1 MSMMQIG
8 ILGVAGA
15 LLAIQLKQ
23 VKSEF
28 AVYLCVAIGILIFMS
43 LAGHLRTI
51 IDTVKELT
59 KTINLDYGYITIL
72 LKMLGIT
79 YVAEFSSGICKD
91 AGFQTIAS
99 QIEIFSK
106 ISILVLS
113 MPILVA
119 LIQTIQGFLS

>member
-1 MSMMQIG
+1 MQIG

-28 AVYLCVAIGILIFMS
+28 AVYICVAIGILIFMS

-59 KTINLDYGYITIL
+59 KTINLEHGYITIL

>member
-51 IDTVKELT
+51 IDTVKDLT
-59 KTINLDYGYITIL
+59 KTINLDHGYITIL

>member
-1 MSMMQIG
+1 MNMMQIG

-15 LLAIQLKQ
+15 LFAIQLKQ

-28 AVYLCVAIGILIFMS
+28 SVYICIAIGILIFMS
-43 LAGHLRTI
+43 LAGQLRTI
-51 IDTVKELT
+51 IETVKMLLG
-59 KTINLDYGYITIL
+59 TIDLENSYITVLI
-72 LKMLGIT
+72 KMLGIT

-119 LIQTIQGFLS
+119 LIQRIQGFLS

>member
-1 MSMMQIG
+1 MNMMQIG

-15 LLAIQLKQ
+15 LFAIQLKQ

-28 AVYLCVAIGILIFMS
+28 SVYICIVIGILIFTS
-43 LAGHLRTI
+43 LAGQLRTI
-51 IDTVKELT
+51 IETVKMLLG
-59 KTINLDYGYITIL
+59 TIDLENSYITVLI
-72 LKMLGIT
+72 KMLGIT

>member
-1 MSMMQIG
+1 MQIG

-59 KTINLDYGYITIL
+59 KTINLDHGYITIL

>member
-8 ILGVAGA
+8 VLGVAGA

-28 AVYLCVAIGILIFMS
+28 VVYICIAIGILIFIS
-43 LAGHLRTI
+43 LAGHLRSI
-51 IDTVKELT
+51 IDTVKEITGMIGLEH
-59 KTINLDYGYITIL
+59 NYISVL

-113 MPILVA
+113 LPILIA
-119 LIQTIQGFLS
+119 LMQTIQGFLS

>member
-1 MSMMQIG
+1 MNMMQIG

-15 LLAIQLKQ
+15 LFAIQLKQ

-28 AVYLCVAIGILIFMS
+28 SVYICIAIGILIFMS
-43 LAGHLRTI
+43 LAGYLRNI
-51 IDTVKELT
+51 IDTVKTLT
-59 KTINLDYGYITIL
+59 GSIDLDNSYVTVLI
-72 LKMLGIT
+72 KMLGIT

>member
-28 AVYLCVAIGILIFMS
+28 AVYICVAIGILIFMS

>member
-51 IDTVKELT
+51 IDTVKEFT
-59 KTINLDYGYITIL
+59 KTINLDHGYITIL

>member
-1 MSMMQIG
+1 MNMMQVG
-8 ILGVAGA
+8 ILGIAGA
-15 LLAIQLKQ
+15 ILAIQLKQ
-23 VKSEF
+23 MKSEF
-28 AVYLCVAIGILIFMS
+28 SVYICIGVGILIFMS
-43 LAGHLRTI
+43 LIGQLEGI
-51 IDTVKELT
+51 VDTVKGLT
-59 KTINLDYGYITIL
+59 ASIDLEHSYITIL

-79 YVAEFSSGICKD
+79 YVAEFSAGICKD

-106 ISILVLS
+106 ISILLLS

>member
-1 MSMMQIG
+1 MNMMQIG

-15 LLAIQLKQ
+15 LLAIQIKQ

-28 AVYLCVAIGILIFMS
+28 AVYICIAIGILVFMS
-43 LAGHLRTI
+43 VAGQLKSI
-51 IDTVKELT
+51 VDTVKMLT
-59 KTINLDYGYITIL
+59 KTIDLDNSYITIL

-113 MPILVA
+113 VPILVA
-119 LIQTIQGFLS
+119 LIQTIQGFWS

>member
-1 MSMMQIG
+1 MNMMQVG
-8 ILGVAGA
+8 ILGIAGA
-15 LLAIQLKQ
+15 ILAIQLKQ
-23 VKSEF
+23 MKSEF
-28 AVYLCVAIGILIFMS
+28 SVYICIGVGILIFMS
-43 LAGHLRTI
+43 LVGHLEGI
-51 IDTVKELT
+51 LDTVKSLTASIELEHS
-59 KTINLDYGYITIL
+59 YITIL

-106 ISILVLS
+106 ISILLLS

>member
-28 AVYLCVAIGILIFMS
+28 AVYICVAIGILIFMS

-51 IDTVKELT
+51 IETVKELT

-72 LKMLGIT
+72 LKILGIT

>member
-1 MSMMQIG
+1 MNMMQIG

-15 LLAIQLKQ
+15 LLAIQIKQ

-28 AVYLCVAIGILIFMS
+28 AVYICIAIGILVFMS
-43 LAGHLRTI
+43 VAGQLKSI
-51 IDTVKELT
+51 VDTVKMLT
-59 KTINLDYGYITIL
+59 KTIDLDDSYITIL

-113 MPILVA
+113 VPILVA
-119 LIQTIQGFLS
+119 LIQTIQGFWS

>member
-1 MSMMQIG
+1 MNMMQVG
-8 ILGVAGA
+8 ILGIAGA
-15 LLAIQLKQ
+15 ILAIQLKQ
-23 VKSEF
+23 MKSEF
-28 AVYLCVAIGILIFMS
+28 SVYICIGVGILIFMS
-43 LAGHLRTI
+43 LVGHLEGI
-51 IDTVKELT
+51 LDTVKSLT
-59 KTINLDYGYITIL
+59 ASIDLEHSYITIL

-106 ISILVLS
+106 ISILLLS

>member
-1 MSMMQIG
+1 
-8 ILGVAGA
+8 
-15 LLAIQLKQ
+15 
-23 VKSEF
+23 
-28 AVYLCVAIGILIFMS
+28 MS

-59 KTINLDYGYITIL
+59 KTINLDHGYITIL

>member
-28 AVYLCVAIGILIFMS
+28 AVYICVAIGILIFMS

-51 IDTVKELT
+51 IDTDRKSV
-59 KTINLDYGYITIL
+59 
-72 LKMLGIT
+72 
-79 YVAEFSSGICKD
+79 V
-91 AGFQTIAS
+91 
-99 QIEIFSK
+99 
-106 ISILVLS
+106 
-113 MPILVA
+113 
-119 LIQTIQGFLS
+119 

>member
-28 AVYLCVAIGILIFMS
+28 AVYICVAIGILIFMS

-59 KTINLDYGYITIL
+59 KTINLEHGYITIL

>member
-59 KTINLDYGYITIL
+59 KTINLDHGYITIL

>member
-1 MSMMQIG
+1 MNMMQVG
-8 ILGVAGA
+8 ILGIAGA
-15 LLAIQLKQ
+15 ILAIQLKQ
-23 VKSEF
+23 MKSEF
-28 AVYLCVAIGILIFMS
+28 SVYICIGVGILIFMS
-43 LAGHLRTI
+43 LIGQLKGI
-51 IDTVKELT
+51 VDTVKGLT
-59 KTINLDYGYITIL
+59 ASIDLEHSYITIL

-79 YVAEFSSGICKD
+79 YVAEFSAGICKD

-106 ISILVLS
+106 ISILLLS

>member
-1 MSMMQIG
+1 MNMMQVG
-8 ILGVAGA
+8 ILGIAGA
-15 LLAIQLKQ
+15 ILAIQLKQ
-23 VKSEF
+23 MKSEF
-28 AVYLCVAIGILIFMS
+28 SVYICIGVGILIFMS
-43 LAGHLRTI
+43 LVGHLEGI
-51 IDTVKELT
+51 LDTVKSLT
-59 KTINLDYGYITIL
+59 ASIDLEHSYITIL

-106 ISILVLS
+106 ISILLLS
-113 MPILVA
+113 MPILAA

>member
-28 AVYLCVAIGILIFMS
+28 AVYICVAIGILIFMS

-59 KTINLDYGYITIL
+59 KTINIEHGYITIL

>member
-59 KTINLDYGYITIL
+59 KTINLDHGYITTL

>member
-1 MSMMQIG
+1 MNMMQIG

-15 LLAIQLKQ
+15 LFAIQLKQ

-28 AVYLCVAIGILIFMS
+28 SVYICIAIGILIFMS
-43 LAGHLRTI
+43 LAGQLRTI
-51 IDTVKELT
+51 IETVKMLLG
-59 KTINLDYGYITIL
+59 TIDLENSYITVLI
-72 LKMLGIT
+72 KMLGIT

>member
-15 LLAIQLKQ
+15 LLAIQQKQ

-28 AVYLCVAIGILIFMS
+28 AVYICVAIGILIFMS

-59 KTINLDYGYITIL
+59 KTINIEHGYITIL